1 MPFTVTYGGQV
12 AQRSFILKRYMYFA
26 LCRCLKWLGG
36 AWCCCVYFLCI
47 LTAAYHEDEHVKL
60 VFESCVLFFFS
71 LGCYN
76 LVWFDQAFQVK
87 WFFSEPFFFRIY
99 FFLFFFWKGLV
110 NYLILEAETALSV
123 LYIRRPNA
131 SRAFYIQLMH
141 KGNIRAN
148 VPSVL

>member
-1 MPFTVTYGGQV
+1 MRMSLCLSL
-12 AQRSFILKRYMYFA
+12 AFISPLSQLYP
-26 LCRCLKWLGG
+26 G
-36 AWCCCVYFLCI
+36 VI
-47 LTAAYHEDEHVKL
+47 
-60 VFESCVLFFFS
+60 
-71 LGCYN
+71 
-76 LVWFDQAFQVK
+76 DQAFQVK
-87 WFFSEPFFFRIY
+87 WFFSEPLFLG
-99 FFLFFFWKGLV
+99 FFLFWKGLV

>member
-1 MPFTVTYGGQV
+1 MLSLYLSLAFY
-12 AQRSFILKRYMYFA
+12 
-26 LCRCLKWLGG
+26 
-36 AWCCCVYFLCI
+36 
-47 LTAAYHEDEHVKL
+47 
-60 VFESCVLFFFS
+60 FFF
-71 LGCYN
+71 L
-76 LVWFDQAFQVK
+76 LVVTTWCDLTRHSRLNGSFLN
-87 WFFSEPFFFRIY
+87 PFFLGFI
-99 FFLFFFWKGLV
+99 FFFFFFWKGLV